1 MLVEKGRVGL
11 GKPDPFHPEALLHAI
26 GVRTHDA
33 ELGHCGRV
41 SRVGVGRFDRHVSA
55 GKPLGA
61 VMRLNHLDLHVPDV
75 AATRDVLV
83 SAFGLT
89 EVETRGAN
97 GLAILCD
104 DAGLEL
110 VISRPIE
117 KFGGADTVSVG
128 RNTYHIGFMLPSREA
143 VDAQYER
150 AKAAGCEMRQPPAAM
165 RGGWSFYCFAPG
177 QILIEVGWRSE

>member
-11 GKPDPFHPEALLHAI
+11 GKPDPFHPEVLLHAI

-41 SRVGVGRFDRHVSA
+41 SRVWRGPFRPTCLRGKASWSCHATESSRSA
-55 GKPLGA
+55 
-61 VMRLNHLDLHVPDV
+61 RPDV

-110 VISRPIE
+110 VISRPTE

-150 AKAAGCEMRQPPAAM
+150 AKAAGCEMGQPPAAM